1 MTDTPP
7 TRATIL
13 IAGPTAS
20 GKSALA
26 LAIAERFGGVV
37 INADS
42 MQVYRELNILT
53 ARPGAAETARAPH
66 RLYGVLPAAR
76 RCSAA
81 LWRDMAA
88 AEIARAH
95 AAGRP
100 AIVVGGTGLYFR
112 ALTEGF
118 SPVPEVAED
127 IRRQVGADL
136 ERMGFDAYLRR
147 FARQDPEQAARIRP
161 GDRQRLIRAAEVLA
175 ATGRS
180 LSYWQSL
187 PADGGVLDAPPLT
200 LLLQA
205 ERRWLYARCD
215 ARLEWMLDHGALEE
229 VEALLALGLDPDLPA
244 MKALGVAE
252 FAALLR
258 GELSRDQALSR
269 AQMLTRRYAKRQ
281 MTWFRHQMQAD
292 QIVDAQHLE
301 SMAVK
306 IFPKICKFLLTRPG

>member
-1 MTDTPP
+1 MNATSP
-7 TRATIL
+7 TNVTIL

-26 LAIAERFGGVV
+26 LAIAERFDGVV

-42 MQVYRELNILT
+42 MQVYKELDILT
-53 ARPGAAETARAPH
+53 ARPSVAEMARAPH
-66 RLYGVLPAAR
+66 RLYGVLPASR

-81 LWRDMAA
+81 LWREMAA
-88 AEIARAH
+88 AEITRAH
-95 AAGRP
+95 EAGRP
-100 AIVVGGTGLYFR
+100 AILVGGTGLYFR

-118 SPVPEVAED
+118 SPIPDVPED
-127 IRRQVGADL
+127 IRARVGAEL
-136 ERMGFDAYLRR
+136 EDMGFDAYLSH

-180 LSYWQSL
+180 LAYWQSL
-187 PADGGVLDAPPLT
+187 PADGGVLPAPPLT
-200 LLLQA
+200 LILQA
-205 ERRWLYARCD
+205 ERSWLYARCD

-229 VEALLALGLDPDLPA
+229 VAALLALDLDPDLPA

-258 GELSRDQALSR
+258 GECSRAEALSR

-292 QIVDAQHLE
+292 EILDAQYLE
-301 SMAVK
+301 SMTVK
-306 IFPKICKFLLTRPG
+306 IFAKICKFLLTRPG